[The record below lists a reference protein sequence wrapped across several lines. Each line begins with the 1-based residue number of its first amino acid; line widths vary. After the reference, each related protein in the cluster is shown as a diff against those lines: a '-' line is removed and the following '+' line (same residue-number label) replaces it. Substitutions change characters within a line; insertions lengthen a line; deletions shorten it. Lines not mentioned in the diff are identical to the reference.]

1 MVAARGYQGTCWRCG
16 HVGHKAAEC
25 TKYVHFVEEAS
36 PREVEEVE
44 VGGVWMVGGV
54 DVEWKTPKK
63 PTMKMS
69 EASAKR
75 SSQFDSN
82 RFRVLD
88 D

>member
-1 MVAARGYQGTCWRCG
+1 
-16 HVGHKAAEC
+16 
-25 TKYVHFVEEAS
+25 
-36 PREVEEVE
+36 
-44 VGGVWMVGGV
+44 MVGGV

-82 RFRVLD
+82 RLRVLD
-88 D
+88 DWDEHDDDSVEDVFIGVVENT